1 MILPFAQLYFCHG
14 EMRAKSTV
22 PLIAFPSNICV
33 SASVQC
39 VPNGIR
45 MLWSSTVTQIQQF
58 LRKQKVSHSEVDFAN
73 KFYTNQNFKPGE
85 KAIKSIQF
93 PSSKIYQK
101 TPYGNKWLT
110 MPTMIKNLNLFEI
123 HNRKEPNSKW
133 DFIRGRRNILFVA
146 GNVLFKN
153 RLSKCRQAF
162 HSSFSTALL
171 FWGLRMNKQRCFHT
185 PFLHSKHFTGYHRRP
200 G

>member
-1 MILPFAQLYFCHG
+1 MIQHFGCASVSWFQVSFDVLIRFSENKIPLKYTPEKYDFTFARFYFCHR

-45 MLWSSTVTQIQQF
+45 MLWSSIVTQMCTAF
-58 LRKQKVSHSEVDFAN
+58 SEEA
-73 KFYTNQNFKPGE
+73 
-85 KAIKSIQF
+85 KS
-93 PSSKIYQK
+93 
-101 TPYGNKWLT
+101 
-110 MPTMIKNLNLFEI
+110 MIKNLNPFEI
-123 HNRKEPNSKW
+123 HNGKETDYKW

-185 PFLHSKHFTGYHRRP
+185 PFLHSKHFTVYHRRP